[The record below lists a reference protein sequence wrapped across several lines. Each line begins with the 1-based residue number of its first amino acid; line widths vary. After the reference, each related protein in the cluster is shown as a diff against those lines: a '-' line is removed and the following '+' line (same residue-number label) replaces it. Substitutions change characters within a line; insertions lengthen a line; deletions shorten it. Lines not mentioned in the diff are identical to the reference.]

1 MSNRRIPKRPVNKY
15 NGITYITTNF
25 EECDHDMPIVHTRK
39 KGRWVPYVS
48 TLYIYKCGHWVPYVS
63 YIYYIIYLLT
73 LLYRVVHLPIR
84 LT

>member
-1 MSNRRIPKRPVNKY
+1 MSNQRIPKRPVNKY

-73 LLYRVVHLPIR
+73 LLYRVVHLAIR